1 MERVVYE
8 PGIVGEA
15 RVVVLQ
21 LQKLGDLWSEGQG
34 HYSEYD
40 YFVLFRLKASAH
52 FSVDVLAVVLSG
64 AVGNDVVFYLF
75 LEVSINLRFHLFK
88 LQSIKQQPLRHD
100 INGI

>member
-40 YFVLFRLKASAH
+40 YF
-52 FSVDVLAVVLSG
+52 VLAVVLSG